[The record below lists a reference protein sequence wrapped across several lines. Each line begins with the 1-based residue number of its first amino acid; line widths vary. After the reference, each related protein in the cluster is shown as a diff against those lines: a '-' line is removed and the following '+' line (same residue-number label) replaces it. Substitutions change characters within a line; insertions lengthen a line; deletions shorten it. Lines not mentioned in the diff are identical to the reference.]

1 MRISEPL
8 HLPHSRRPA
17 PALDPAACAR

>member
-17 PALDPAACAR
+17 PALDPAACAS